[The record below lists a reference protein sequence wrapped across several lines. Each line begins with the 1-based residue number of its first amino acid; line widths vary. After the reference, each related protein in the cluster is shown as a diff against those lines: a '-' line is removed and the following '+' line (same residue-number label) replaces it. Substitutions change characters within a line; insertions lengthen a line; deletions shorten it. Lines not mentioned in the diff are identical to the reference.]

1 MKKKKPYKYN
11 SKSRLTPNANSF
23 PFKVNNMKND
33 AIKNLENTL
42 TKFRIIE
49 EPIEEKEELDNSFL
63 EGRVPKKEKK
73 EKKKITSNVSFLSFF
88 RKLFL
93 GLSFVCAIILVVLF
107 VSNTVRNVF
116 FPHVKKVL
124 SLSQKTSSP
133 TLDDN
138 YLFVGGMH
146 TNRFAL
152 KDYDLDFHYVN
163 ASEKKYTTKD
173 LLENMKSSIYDY
185 NPSIIFLEFGFD
197 DYQEGIRGEEFFS
210 NYRKIIEEIH
220 ENRPD
225 AVIYIESFYPIN
237 TELKKFDEDLLKKK
251 VTSNEILEVNQQL
264 KRLAKE
270 VDATYLDLYASLKKG
285 KVLNPIYT
293 DNGVT
298 LNENGYQKIVN
309 EIQKVVG

>member
-1 MKKKKPYKYN
+1 MIIKKE
-11 SKSRLTPNANSF
+11 F
-23 PFKVNNMKND
+23 
-33 AIKNLENTL
+33 
-42 TKFRIIE
+42 
-49 EPIEEKEELDNSFL
+49 EEKNS
-63 EGRVPKKEKK
+63 
-73 EKKKITSNVSFLSFF
+73 
-88 RKLFL
+88 
-93 GLSFVCAIILVVLF
+93 
-107 VSNTVRNVF
+107 
-116 FPHVKKVL
+116 
-124 SLSQKTSSP
+124 SL
-133 TLDDN
+133 
-138 YLFVGGMH
+138 
-146 TNRFAL
+146 
-152 KDYDLDFHYVN
+152 
-163 ASEKKYTTKD
+163 
-173 LLENMKSSIYDY
+173 
-185 NPSIIFLEFGFD
+185 
-197 DYQEGIRGEEFFS
+197 
-210 NYRKIIEEIH
+210 IIEEIH